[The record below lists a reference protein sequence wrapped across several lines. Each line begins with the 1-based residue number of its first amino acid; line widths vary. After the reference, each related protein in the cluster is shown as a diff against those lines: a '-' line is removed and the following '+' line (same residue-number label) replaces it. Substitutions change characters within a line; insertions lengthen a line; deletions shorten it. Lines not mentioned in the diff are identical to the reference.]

1 MVFGRKKEPPL
12 PSIMISPPQGEYAN
26 MPGEPNQP
34 FPEPPPVQQQQ
45 QRPIQQSQQRQQV
58 QQPRQQVRQ
67 PEPEPEYE
75 PEEEEPQVELPK
87 RKLTNKQARIIRTE
101 VTEGGYFV
109 SVVEHN
115 YPLGIGWC
123 ELEQE

>member
-1 MVFGRKKEPPL
+1 MVFGRKKEPPQ
-12 PSIMISPPQGEYAN
+12 PSIMISPPQGHYAN
-26 MPGEPNQP
+26 MPEEPNPP
-34 FPEPPPVQQQQ
+34 FPEPPPVPQPRQVQ
-45 QRPIQQSQQRQQV
+45 QRP
-58 QQPRQQVRQ
+58 QPRQ

-75 PEEEEPQVELPK
+75 PEQEEEPQVELPK
-87 RKLTNKQARIIRTE
+87 RKLSNKQARIIKTE

-123 ELEQE
+123 ELEQ